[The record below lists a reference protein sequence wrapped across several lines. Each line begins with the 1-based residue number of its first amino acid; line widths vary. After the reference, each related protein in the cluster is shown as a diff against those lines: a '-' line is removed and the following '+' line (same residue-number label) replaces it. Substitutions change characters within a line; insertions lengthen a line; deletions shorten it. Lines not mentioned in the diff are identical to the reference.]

1 MKILLVSSFLP
12 YPLTSGGNVRLFNL
26 LKRISRHNQITLV
39 CEKRSYQTQEDER
52 MVLQFCNRLI
62 TVPRRKQWSVGN
74 ILKTG
79 FSSFPFLLVGHTNYR
94 MREIIKDLLN
104 NEKFD
109 LVHIETSYVMQ
120 NLPDVGLPTLLV
132 EHNIEYLVYK
142 RFAKN
147 APVFLKPFLYLDVG
161 KLRFWEQRFWKKAT
175 RVAVVSEIEREVV
188 EDVIGRRVFVIPNGV
203 DIKEFSFNRRDLE
216 EKWGKGE
223 KRVLFVGNFSWIE
236 NRDAARFL
244 IEEIWRSFKEKI
256 RIQGLNDNLVLWIV
270 GSNMP
275 RWLLNYSGQEDIIID
290 AQNTSPVQKLFA
302 EAFLLIAP
310 IRVGGGTSF
319 KILEAMA
326 CGVPVITTSL
336 AKESLR
342 AGSKE
347 VLSADTTG
355 EFADALVRLLMDKS
369 LYIDTALSARKF
381 VEERYNWDKIADL
394 LLRAYEQTKDGKDL

>member
-94 MREIIKDLLN
+94 MREIIKDLLS

-120 NLPDVGLPTLLV
+120 NLPDIGLPTLLV

-147 APVFLKPFLYLDVG
+147 APVFLKPFLYLDVA

-203 DIKEFSFNRRDLE
+203 DTKEFSFSRRDLE

-223 KRVLFVGNFSWIE
+223 KRVLFVGNFS
-236 NRDAARFL
+236 
-244 IEEIWRSFKEKI
+244 
-256 RIQGLNDNLVLWIV
+256 
-270 GSNMP
+270 
-275 RWLLNYSGQEDIIID
+275 
-290 AQNTSPVQKLFA
+290 
-302 EAFLLIAP
+302 
-310 IRVGGGTSF
+310 
-319 KILEAMA
+319 
-326 CGVPVITTSL
+326 
-336 AKESLR
+336 
-342 AGSKE
+342 
-347 VLSADTTG
+347 
-355 EFADALVRLLMDKS
+355 
-369 LYIDTALSARKF
+369 
-381 VEERYNWDKIADL
+381 
-394 LLRAYEQTKDGKDL
+394 